1 MRPCI
6 NDKATIQGS
15 AIYRISSY
23 LNHSCDPNVMAVDP
37 HLGGHVSAFVAG
49 KRITKDDELFYGYQ
63 TSGDVHTR
71 RKKLYEAYHF
81 WCNCPRC
88 QVELANAWSNVQGS
102 KH

>member
-49 KRITKDDELFYGYQ
+49 KRITKDDELFYGY
-63 TSGDVHTR
+63 
-71 RKKLYEAYHF
+71 KKLNKKYES
-81 WCNCPRC
+81 
-88 QVELANAWSNVQGS
+88 LM
-102 KH
+102 